1 MASDPI
7 DDADASTVSLEG
19 LANMWQ
25 DVEAIR
31 DRVLKEK
38 SLLVWPNP
46 KMTGVIN
53 FNTLAMNARVLEVL
67 LQLWCPQLSEPKT
80 VIIDQVRDEVG
91 WGVKKRTSS
100 YTDGPEVRISSVL
113 RRCHLFFSRGVKKGP
128 LLTLVQG

>member
-100 YTDGPEVRISSVL
+100 
-113 RRCHLFFSRGVKKGP
+113 
-128 LLTLVQG
+128 